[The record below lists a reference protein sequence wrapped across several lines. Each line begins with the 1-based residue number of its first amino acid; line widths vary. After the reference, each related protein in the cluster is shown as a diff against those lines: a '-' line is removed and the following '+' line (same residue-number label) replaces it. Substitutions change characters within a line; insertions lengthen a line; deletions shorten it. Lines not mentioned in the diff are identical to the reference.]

1 MLSMDNIIFLWEDS
15 RLVDIV
21 VMLIA
26 GILEISFVAFMIGSI
41 IWKQW

>member
-1 MLSMDNIIFLWEDS
+1 MLSMDKILFLWEDS
-15 RLVDIV
+15 RLADIV

-41 IWKQW
+41 IWK